1 MYDLVIRSAHVLTE
15 QGFTPAAVAITGGV
29 IRAITPVDAPLEA
42 RIDRTLP
49 AGQVLQPGIIDTH
62 VHVNEPGRTDWEGFG
77 SATRAAAAGGVTTI
91 IDMPLNSIPPTTTVP
106 ALELKRAAAAP
117 QATVNVGFWGG
128 AIPGNLGSLEPLHDA
143 GVFGFKAFLSPS
155 GVDEFP
161 HLTPEQLD
169 AAATEIAGFGGLLV
183 VHAED
188 PAVLDSSPDAS
199 GTSYRDFVASR
210 PDAAEDSAI
219 ARVIE
224 VVRRTGVRAH
234 ILHLSSAQVLPRLAA
249 ARAEG
254 LPITVET
261 CPHYLSFAA
270 ESIADGAT
278 AFKCCPPIRGEGN
291 RDQLWQ
297 GLADGVI
304 DLIASDH
311 SPATRELKLGH
322 GGDFGLAWGGISG
335 LQLSLPAVW
344 TAARARGF
352 ALEQVLH
359 WMAGATARFAGLAA
373 GALPVRAL
381 PVGAL
386 PVGALPVGALPVGA
400 IEVGAAADLVAFA
413 PEEAFTVNV
422 NTLRHKNR
430 VSAFDGATLFGRVHT
445 TWLAGAVI
453 YAVDDTA
460 FDVATASTRPPAG
473 RLLSAR

>member
-1 MYDLVIRSAHVLTE
+1 MYDLVIRSSRVLVEHGSTP
-15 QGFTPAAVAITGGV
+15 GFAPAAVAITAGV
-29 IRAITPVDAPLEA
+29 IRAIEPLDAALEA
-42 RIDRTLP
+42 TLDLTLP
-49 AGQVLQPGIIDTH
+49 ADQVLQPGIVDTH
-62 VHVNEPGRTDWEGFG
+62 VHVNEPGRTDWEGFA

-91 IDMPLNSIPPTTTVP
+91 IDMPLNSIPPTTTVA
-106 ALELKRAAAAP
+106 ALELKRAAAGP
-117 QATVNVGFWGG
+117 QASVNVGFWGG
-128 AIPGNLGSLEPLHDA
+128 AIPANLGALQPLHDA
-143 GVFGFKAFLSPS
+143 GAFGFKAFLSPS

-161 HLTPEQLD
+161 HLTPEQLE
-169 AAATEIAGFGGLLV
+169 AAAAEIAGFGGLLV

-188 PAVLDSSPDAS
+188 PAVLERSQNAG
-199 GTSYRDFVASR
+199 GTDYRDFVASR
-210 PDAAEDSAI
+210 PDAAEDAAI

-278 AFKCCPPIRGEGN
+278 AFKCCPPIRGEDN
-291 RDQLWQ
+291 RDLLWQ
-297 GLADGVI
+297 GLVDGVI

-344 TAARARGF
+344 TAARDRGIGL
-352 ALEQVLH
+352 AQVLH
-359 WMAGATARFAGLAA
+359 WMAGATAGFVGLPA
-373 GALPVRAL
+373 GAIT
-381 PVGAL
+381 VGA
-386 PVGALPVGALPVGA
+386 
-400 IEVGAAADLVAFA
+400 EADLVAFA
-413 PEEAFTVNV
+413 PDERFTVTV
-422 NTLRHKNR
+422 DALRHKNR
-430 VSAFDGATLFGRVHT
+430 VSAFDGSTLFGRVHT
-445 TWLAGAVI
+445 TWLAGTVV
-453 YAVDDTA
+453 YAAGDDA
-460 FDVATASTRPPAG
+460 NGAPGASARLPAG